1 MKLSKKRFQQPA
13 RFELLPLL
21 DVIFLLLIFFIF
33 VMLKMTMQS
42 SIKIELPQLVESRQQ
57 TEELLIISINSKN
70 QIFINEKITT
80 EALMLA
86 QVMTL
91 QKERKKQKEKTGQTE
106 QKLPILIRGDKQSDL
121 GVALSILDK
130 LRLSGFQH
138 VAFATEKDQ

>member
-1 MKLSKKRFQQPA
+1 MKLNKKRFQQPA

-21 DVIFLLLIFFIF
+21 DVIFLLLIFFVF

-42 SIKIELPQLVESRQQ
+42 SINIELPQLVDSRQQ

-80 EALMLA
+80 EEQMVA
-86 QVMTL
+86 QIISL
-91 QKERKKQKEKTGQTE
+91 QTEQKE
-106 QKLPILIRGDKQSDL
+106 QKLPILIRGDRQSDL
-121 GVALSILDK
+121 GIALSILDK
-130 LRLSGFQH
+130 LRLSGFQQ

>member
-21 DVIFLLLIFFIF
+21 DVIFLLLIFFVF

-57 TEELLIISINSKN
+57 TEELLVISINSKN
-70 QIFINEKITT
+70 QLFINEQITT
-80 EALMLA
+80 KDRMLA
-86 QVMTL
+86 QVKNV
-91 QKERKKQKEKTGQTE
+91 QKE

>member
-1 MKLSKKRFQQPA
+1 MKLSKKGLQQPA

-21 DVIFLLLIFFIF
+21 DVIFLLLIFFVF

-42 SIKIELPQLVESRQQ
+42 SINIELPQLVDNSQQ
-57 TEELLIISINSKN
+57 TEELLIISINNKN
-70 QIFINEKITT
+70 QIFINDKITT

-91 QKERKKQKEKTGQTE
+91 QKEKKE
-106 QKLPILIRGDKQSDL
+106 QKSPILIRGDKKSDL

-130 LRLSGFQH
+130 LRLSGFQQ

>member
-1 MKLSKKRFQQPA
+1 MKLSKKGFQQPA

-21 DVIFLLLIFFIF
+21 DVIFLLLIFFVF

-42 SIKIELPQLVESRQQ
+42 SINIELPQLVDSRQQ
-57 TEELLIISINSKN
+57 TEELLIISIDSKN

-80 EALMLA
+80 EELMVA
-86 QVMTL
+86 QVISL
-91 QKERKKQKEKTGQTE
+91 QTKKKEQQ
-106 QKLPILIRGDKQSDL
+106 LPILIRGDKQSDL
-121 GVALSILDK
+121 GIALSILDK

>member
-1 MKLSKKRFQQPA
+1 MKLSRKGFQQPA

-21 DVIFLLLIFFIF
+21 DVIFLLLIFFVF

-42 SIKIELPQLVESRQQ
+42 SINIELPQLVDSQQQ
-57 TEELLIISINSKN
+57 TEELLVISIDSKN

-80 EALMLA
+80 ETLMLA
-86 QVMTL
+86 QVISL
-91 QKERKKQKEKTGQTE
+91 QKDRKKQKEQT
-106 QKLPILIRGDKQSDL
+106 LPILIRGDKQADL
-121 GVALSILDK
+121 GIALSILDK

>member
-1 MKLSKKRFQQPA
+1 MKLSNKGLQQPA

-21 DVIFLLLIFFIF
+21 DVIFLLLIFFVF

-42 SIKIELPQLVESRQQ
+42 SINIELPQLVDNSQQ
-57 TEELLIISINSKN
+57 TEELLVISINSKN

-91 QKERKKQKEKTGQTE
+91 QKKQKE
-106 QKLPILIRGDKQSDL
+106 QKLPILIRGDRQSDL

-130 LRLSGFQH
+130 LRLSGFQQ

>member
-21 DVIFLLLIFFIF
+21 DVIFLLLIFFVF

-57 TEELLIISINSKN
+57 TEELLVISINSKN
-70 QIFINEKITT
+70 QLFINEQITT
-80 EALMLA
+80 KDRMLA
-86 QVMTL
+86 QVKNL
-91 QKERKKQKEKTGQTE
+91 QKE

>member
-21 DVIFLLLIFFIF
+21 DVIFLLLIFFVF

-70 QIFINEKITT
+70 QLFINEKVTT
-80 EALMLA
+80 EELILA
-86 QVMTL
+86 QVINL
-91 QKERKKQKEKTGQTE
+91 QKDN
-106 QKLPILIRGDKQSDL
+106 KLPILIRGDRQSDL
-121 GVALSILDK
+121 GVSLSILDK

>member
-21 DVIFLLLIFFIF
+21 DVIFLLLIFFVF

-42 SIKIELPQLVESRQQ
+42 SINIELPQLVDSRQQ

-80 EALMLA
+80 EALMVA
-86 QVMTL
+86 QVISL
-91 QKERKKQKEKTGQTE
+91 QTEKKE
-106 QKLPILIRGDKQSDL
+106 QKLPILIRGDRQSDL

>member
-1 MKLSKKRFQQPA
+1 MKLSKKRFQKPA

-42 SIKIELPQLVESRQQ
+42 SINIELPQLVDSKQQ

-70 QIFINEKITT
+70 QIFINEEMTT
-80 EALMLA
+80 EALLLP

-91 QKERKKQKEKTGQTE
+91 QEEQKD
-106 QKLPILIRGDKQSDL
+106 QKLPILIRGDKQSNL

-138 VAFATEKDQ
+138 VAFATEKDK